1 MRIYKHNTCWVTC
14 LVLRCVEL
22 WRRVSCGHSLPCVS
36 EASDA
41 SNIGTQFI
49 CSNRRIFSSKQADFF
64 LRAIVLL
71 MFLQF
76 VGRILI
82 VKKITIHRIVLIWG
96 STLLRLCTLF
106 NMTKESCIL
115 VFWYAAITNR
125 SAQRQEKL
133 FSPRKSFQ
141 KPQNTCTL
149 KQSLLTGL
157 HAWELLLH
165 YWKLVVRAVELFRNW
180 CAPKCKEWMI
190 HISFYKNA
198 IWFIFFCFRVKVV
211 LKHLYCGMKR
221 FRTEHIHT

>member
-1 MRIYKHNTCWVTC
+1 MTSGILCPFTATC
-14 LVLRCVEL
+14 LGSF
-22 WRRVSCGHSLPCVS
+22 WRFKYWDKIYFFEQEDFFFP
-36 EASDA
+36 
-41 SNIGTQFI
+41 
-49 CSNRRIFSSKQADFF
+49 KQADFF

-82 VKKITIHRIVLIWG
+82 VKKNTIHRIVLIWG

-115 VFWYAAITNR
+115 VFWYAAITYR

-198 IWFIFFCFRVKVV
+198 IWFIFFLLQSQSSLKTSLLWDEKV
-211 LKHLYCGMKR
+211 
-221 FRTEHIHT
+221 